1 MRILQLTKKV
11 PYPIKDGEV
20 IGIINLTIG
29 FAGHGHFVHVLSLN
43 TNQHYFNL
51 AKLPASIAALGKFE
65 AVDINTDVTVSGAL
79 KNLFTTSSYNVDRFY
94 SKAFEQLIYNTIVNE
109 SFDFILLEGIYL
121 MRYINTI
128 KAARKASKH
137 NQHIP
142 IVQRPQN
149 VEYKIWERLAEQE
162 QNPLKRFYLSFL
174 AKRMKAFEWKMMNEA
189 DVFIPVSQTDLD
201 IFRSHGCNVHS
212 CAIPTGYVFDT
223 LPPIDYSAETNT
235 VAFIG
240 GMDWMPNREGVEWF
254 LNEVWDKVLA
264 VVPDAKFYLAGRNFP
279 VEIKSHK
286 QQGVYIV
293 GEVEDAK
300 QFIQSHAVSI
310 VPLFA
315 GSGMRVK
322 IVEAMAWGRAIVSTS
337 IGAESLAYTHQKDIL
352 IADTASDFANAIIE
366 VLQRSETR
374 KMLGENAQ
382 LLIAEKY
389 DNRKISADI
398 IAFVNS
404 RP

>member
-1 MRILQLTKKV
+1 LRILQLTKKV

-43 TNQHYFNL
+43 TNKHHFNI
-51 AKLPASIAALGKFE
+51 AELPAAIAALGKFE
-65 AVDINTDVTVSGAL
+65 AVNIHTDVTVSGAL
-79 KNLFTTSSYNVDRFY
+79 KNLFTNTSYNVERFY

-109 SFDFILLEGIYL
+109 PFDFILLEGIYL
-121 MRYINTI
+121 MRYIDAI
-128 KAARKASKH
+128 KAARRASKH
-137 NQHIP
+137 NQDIP

-149 VEYKIWERLAEQE
+149 VEYKIWERLAEQD
-162 QNPLKRFYLSFL
+162 QHPLKRFYLSFL
-174 AKRMKAFEWKMMNEA
+174 AKRMKAFELKMMNEA

-201 IFRSHGCNVHS
+201 IFQSHGCNLYS
-212 CAIPTGYVFDT
+212 KAIPTGYVFDT
-223 LPPIDYSAETNT
+223 LPPIEYSAETNT

-254 LNEVWDKVLA
+254 LDEVWDKVLA
-264 VVPDAKFYLAGRNFP
+264 EVPDAKFYLAGRNFP
-279 VEIKSHK
+279 EEIKSHK

-322 IVEAMAWGRAIVSTS
+322 IVEAMAWGRAIISTS

-352 IADTASDFANAIIE
+352 IADTASDFAMPLLLCYRVLKHAKSLAKTHNSLLPKNTII
-366 VLQRSETR
+366 V
-374 KMLGENAQ
+374 KFPP
-382 LLIAEKY
+382 LLL
-389 DNRKISADI
+389 NL
-398 IAFVNS
+398 
-404 RP
+404 